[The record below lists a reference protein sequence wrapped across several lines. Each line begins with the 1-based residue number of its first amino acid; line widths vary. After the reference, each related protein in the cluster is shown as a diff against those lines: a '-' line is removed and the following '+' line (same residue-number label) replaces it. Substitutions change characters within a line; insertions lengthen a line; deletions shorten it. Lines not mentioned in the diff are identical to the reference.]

1 MFDGRIV
8 WRGIIYAVLM
18 AVAKVITGVWLCNIP
33 PIAGFLGV
41 LKPAMRAVRYRF
53 RSRSPSKE
61 KGQAATAAQHGTES
75 RAQREAKPASLYPS
89 AILGLSMVARGEIG
103 YLIASVAETKGVFS
117 QPQRQPGHESE
128 TSSETY
134 LVVIWAITLCTIIG
148 PIAVGGLVRRVRK
161 LRSGR
166 EKASGVDPLG
176 SWGI

>member
-1 MFDGRIV
+1 MFDGRTV

-18 AVAKVITGVWLCNIP
+18 ALAKVVTGVWLCNVP
-33 PIAGFLGV
+33 PAADFLGV
-41 LKPAMRAVRYRF
+41 LKPAMRLVTSRF

-61 KGQAATAAQHGTES
+61 KEKPDASGQTES

-103 YLIASVAETKGVFS
+103 YLIASLAETKGVFS
-117 QPQRQPGHESE
+117 QRSRGQSGE
-128 TSSETY
+128 TSSEIY
-134 LVVIWAITLCTIIG
+134 LVVIWAITLCTIVG
-148 PIAVGGLVRRVRK
+148 PVAVGTLVRRVRK